1 MPCTG
6 LCKATG
12 LGRACPSLCKW
23 MLGSEAALR
32 LSTPEH
38 DKSSHHFWLEAWRG
52 YEVLVLVAPGCC
64 GSVAQSLRLQEPVP
78 GAVQMELGGQGHL
91 PIHAGSRSRKAAVV
105 RERSCA

>member
-23 MLGSEAALR
+23 MHQLGSEAVLR

-38 DKSSHHFWLEAWRG
+38 DKGSNHLWLEAWRG
-52 YEVLVLVAPGCC
+52 YEVLALVAPGCC
-64 GSVAQSLRLQEPVP
+64 GSVAQSLEAAGTCYWGSAD
-78 GAVQMELGGQGHL
+78 GAGWTRTPPAH
-91 PIHAGSRSRKAAVV
+91 PCR
-105 RERSCA
+105 